1 MKMTFKHIFLNLKAV
16 CNKYDDLSNE
26 RKVEFLTLLS
36 TKSIPIHRSLTEY
49 HDLLLFM
56 AAHPSDAH
64 LLELVESELK
74 RITRVLKNSTK
85 ADLARFSGSGLP
97 YTRTVSV
104 YSHDLLKWLLQ
115 DSSVSVAIDSFYQSS
130 ISLSDALQFTL
141 PSLEKE
147 IAGIGYNNREFL
159 AALKVSKQNQ
169 LLFLAAEFDKV
180 QDPFLKDYVFNGL
193 RMYLRLAPVD
203 AAFSR
208 TYNRIAI
215 QKPYFHSENLK
226 QFDQIELLNRKLPK
240 AKKLSNPEFKQVTN
254 TIKNSL
260 TLLQRETDPVTYMDE
275 NSFRLYELERG
286 ISIAIYG
293 MTVDRQLPLESY
305 VGYTLFKNGFPA
317 AYGGAWVFGKRALFG
332 INIFEPYRG
341 GESGYMMCQLL
352 RVYRQAF
359 AVEYYEV
366 EPYQYGLGNPEGIS
380 SGAYW
385 FYYRFGFRSL
395 DPELLQ
401 LSTDEFAQI
410 QTQKGYRS
418 SEETLLRFT
427 ESNVALQLGKTIP
440 LTVAEV
446 REKVTH
452 LIATHYKGNRLEA
465 EKAVVKSFLQKSGIK
480 KSFNSAEK
488 KVIAETAFLCDVMK
502 LKGPP
507 QLVRQL
513 IAFKATDLYSYQS
526 ALVRLLKD

>member
-36 TKSIPIHRSLTEY
+36 KKIIPLNRSLPEY
-49 HDLLLFM
+49 HDLLLFI
-56 AAHPSDAH
+56 AAHPSNAY
-64 LLELVESELK
+64 LLSLVESELK
-74 RITRVLKNSTK
+74 RITRVLKNASK
-85 ADLARFSGSGLP
+85 RDLIAFSGSGLP
-97 YTRTVSV
+97 HTRTVSV
-104 YSHDLLKWLLQ
+104 YSHDLLRWLLHYR
-115 DSSVSVAIDSFYQSS
+115 SVSVTIDSFYGSS

-147 IAGIGYNNREFL
+147 IASIGYTNRELFH
-159 AALKVSKQNQ
+159 ALKLNKEDQVSF
-169 LLFLAAEFDKV
+169 LLADFEKL
-180 QDPFLKDYVFNGL
+180 QDPFLKDYLFNGL
-193 RMYLRLAPVD
+193 HLYLCITPTNAE
-203 AAFSR
+203 FSR
-208 TYNRIAI
+208 TYNRITI
-215 QKPYFHSENLK
+215 QKPYFHRENLK
-226 QFDQIELLNRKLPK
+226 QFDQIDLLNRNLPK
-240 AKKLSNPEFKQVTN
+240 EKKLSKLEFEQVTN

-275 NSFRLYELERG
+275 TSFRLYELERG
-286 ISIAIYG
+286 ISIAIYS
-293 MTVDRQLPLESY
+293 MTADRQLPLESY

-395 DPELLQ
+395 DKELLE
-401 LSTDEFAQI
+401 LSTDEFTKI

-418 SEETLLRFT
+418 SEDTLLRFT
-427 ESNVALQLGKTIP
+427 ESNVALQLGKTVP
-440 LTVAEV
+440 LTVGEV
-446 REKVTH
+446 REKVTN
-452 LIATHYKGNRLEA
+452 LIANNYKGNRQEA
-465 EKAVVKSFLQKSGIK
+465 EKAVVKKFLLKSGIK
-480 KSFNSAEK
+480 KRFTSAEK
-488 KVIAETAFLCDVMK
+488 KVLAETAFLCEVMK
-502 LKGPP
+502 LKARP
-507 QLVRQL
+507 QLFQQL
-513 IAFKATDLYSYQS
+513 IVLKPKDLYSYQR
-526 ALVRLLKD
+526 VLLKLLEN

>member
-1 MKMTFKHIFLNLKAV
+1 M
-16 CNKYDDLSNE
+16 SNE

-240 AKKLSNPEFKQVTN
+240 AKNCLTPSLSK
-254 TIKNSL
+254 
-260 TLLQRETDPVTYMDE
+260 
-275 NSFRLYELERG
+275 
-286 ISIAIYG
+286 
-293 MTVDRQLPLESY
+293 
-305 VGYTLFKNGFPA
+305 
-317 AYGGAWVFGKRALFG
+317 
-332 INIFEPYRG
+332 
-341 GESGYMMCQLL
+341 
-352 RVYRQAF
+352 
-359 AVEYYEV
+359 
-366 EPYQYGLGNPEGIS
+366 
-380 SGAYW
+380 
-385 FYYRFGFRSL
+385 
-395 DPELLQ
+395 
-401 LSTDEFAQI
+401 
-410 QTQKGYRS
+410 
-418 SEETLLRFT
+418 
-427 ESNVALQLGKTIP
+427 
-440 LTVAEV
+440 
-446 REKVTH
+446 
-452 LIATHYKGNRLEA
+452 
-465 EKAVVKSFLQKSGIK
+465 
-480 KSFNSAEK
+480 
-488 KVIAETAFLCDVMK
+488 
-502 LKGPP
+502 
-507 QLVRQL
+507 
-513 IAFKATDLYSYQS
+513 
-526 ALVRLLKD
+526 